1 MTTVYTVS
9 TDPSAYGSDCT
20 PKQARLIAFALA
32 AMIHEEFAGP
42 GSELEIGIRSNA
54 SDSYRAPEPD
64 SIEDEISRWIGN
76 TDAMPNACREGL
88 RVASEYFAD
97 GELRGM
103 TLAEI
108 EELGLDWAEYSPVVD
123 AETGACLRVAHVEE
137 SGLIFCDDFAVI
149 VQEARDVD
157 NDGEPCAGTEEKATF
172 CAWIGRGVVVDTNNE
187 QHWTDAN
194 NLADTWDRWD
204 NHAESWSN

>member
-20 PKQARLIAFALA
+20 PKQARLIALALA
-32 AMIHEEFAGP
+32 SMICAEF
-42 GSELEIGIRSNA
+42 SDRELEVEIKNDAGDR
-54 SDSYRAPEPD
+54 YRAPEPD
-64 SIEDEISRWIGN
+64 SLEDEIGRWIE
-76 TDAMPNACREGL
+76 TSEAMPKACRDGL

-97 GELRGM
+97 DELRGL

-108 EELGLDWAEYSPVVD
+108 EELDLNWLAYYPVVD
-123 AETGACLRVAHVEE
+123 PETGTCVRVAHIEE
-137 SGLIFCDDFAVI
+137 PDLIFCEGFAVI
-149 VQEARDVD
+149 VQEVRDVD

-204 NHAESWSN
+204 NHEDSWSN